1 MPARPVVFVHG
12 YSASERAFARWR
24 EILEAKGYEA
34 SSIHVSTYQSLTN
47 EVTVKDLAE
56 AFDRALRVQVGL
68 DRDEPFDAVVHSTG
82 MLVVRAWLTAYRQRR
97 GRLKN
102 LVGLAPATFG
112 SPLAHKGRS
121 WLGALVRGNREVGPD
136 FLEAGNLILGGLEL
150 GSRLT
155 WDLAHQ
161 DLLGDEAVYGP
172 SGDTPYVFIFCGTRP
187 YGGLLSL
194 ANTPG
199 SDGTVRLAGCPLNT
213 RKIVVDLT
221 EDAARSG
228 AAQRVRVAP
237 WSNVDIPL
245 VPVAGL
251 DHGTILSAPSD
262 DLIRLVDAAL
272 NVADADAYAR
282 WQAAAEA
289 HRAQVFAQ
297 DPGLGRWQQFVMR
310 VLDERGDPV
319 PDYFVEFIVS
329 GAGSA
334 TWRPLKDVYPAFEMD
349 IHPYGADKSLRCFH
363 VDLKS
368 VAVAPGDRL
377 GVRLIASSGSQLVGY
392 HGFSDDSVRVEA
404 AGETLGEW
412 SGVVDLSALGEV
424 RLFYPFTTTLIEIR
438 LNREPLPLSGDNKL
452 LWFPDAPSSRRA
464 RRAAELAAKVA
475 QSKADDAR
483 LGALMDEFERRLQ
496 ADGRE

>member
-1 MPARPVVFVHG
+1 MPTRPIVFVHG
-12 YSASERAFARWR
+12 YSASERSFAKWR

-34 SSIHVSTYQSLTN
+34 TSIHVSTYQSLTN
-47 EVTVKDLAE
+47 EVTIRDLAE
-56 AFDRALRVQVGL
+56 AFDRALRVKAGL
-68 DRDEPFDAVVHSTG
+68 DQDEPFSAVVHSTG
-82 MLVVRAWLTAYRQRR
+82 MLVVRAWLSAYRQRR

-121 WLGALVRGNREVGPD
+121 WLGALVRGNKEVGPD

-172 SGDTPYVFIFCGTRP
+172 SGDTPYVFVFCGTQG
-187 YGGLLSL
+187 YGGLLKL

-213 RKIVVDLT
+213 RKLVIDLT

-228 AAQRVRVAP
+228 AAPRVQAAP

-251 DHGTILSAPSD
+251 DHGTILSRPSD
-262 DLIRLVDAAL
+262 DLVTLVDAAL

-282 WQAAAEA
+282 WQAAADA
-289 HRAQVFAQ
+289 HREQVFAH
-297 DPGLGRWQQFVMR
+297 DPHLGRWQQFVMR
-310 VLDERGDPV
+310 VVDERGDPV
-319 PDYFVEFIVS
+319 PDYFVEFIIRQ
-329 GAGSA
+329 AGTA
-334 TWRPLKDVYPAFEMD
+334 HWQPLKDVHGAFTPD
-349 IHPYGADKSLRCFH
+349 VHPYGADKSLRCLH
-363 VDLKS
+363 VDLAS
-368 VAVAPGDRL
+368 VPLAPGDRL

-392 HGFSDDSVRVEA
+392 HGYSDDLEVKD

-412 SGVVDLSALGEV
+412 SGVIDLSSLTDV
-424 RLFYPFTTTLIEIR
+424 TLFYPFTTTLLEIR

-452 LWFPDAPSSRRA
+452 LWFPDAPASRRV
-464 RRAAELAAKVA
+464 RRAAELAAKIA
-475 QSKADDAR
+475 QSDKDEARLNTLMEEFEAR
-483 LGALMDEFERRLQ
+483 LGET
-496 ADGRE
+496 GR